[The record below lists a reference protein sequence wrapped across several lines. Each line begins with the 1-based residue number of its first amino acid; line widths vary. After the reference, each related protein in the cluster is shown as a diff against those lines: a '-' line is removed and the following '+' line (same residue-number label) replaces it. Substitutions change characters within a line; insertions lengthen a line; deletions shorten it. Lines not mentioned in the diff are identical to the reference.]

1 MDVDGSG
8 QIDVF
13 EFRKG
18 LQKAGFTDHDHHR
31 KGLDRDELEVTV
43 EDTVRLFNYFD
54 KNSNGFLSYS
64 EFIKILQDS
73 CKISYH
79 KLEVAEKLEV
89 TR

>member
-1 MDVDGSG
+1 M
-8 QIDVF
+8 
-13 EFRKG
+13 
-18 LQKAGFTDHDHHR
+18 
-31 KGLDRDELEVTV
+31 
-43 EDTVRLFNYFD
+43 RLFNYFD

-79 KLEVAEKLEV
+79 KLEVAEKVEV